1 MKLAKQT
8 KSSWLA
14 VWFSQEYY
22 CSSESM
28 ASSSS
33 AVLALIANWIW
44 SFWSVFRSYMRSFRT
59 AFSYLFSQTSCALA
73 SVGLLPVAA
82 HPAEATFGLR
92 RWHVASSVKKSYSSQ
107 RVICRA
113 SLAYCEQINGQVRNC
128 APNLI
133 STDLFTSSVV
143 YCREIKYFWQKIH
156 WPYLPYWARLGTYR
170 PI

>member
-1 MKLAKQT
+1 
-8 KSSWLA
+8 
-14 VWFSQEYY
+14 
-22 CSSESM
+22 
-28 ASSSS
+28 
-33 AVLALIANWIW
+33 
-44 SFWSVFRSYMRSFRT
+44 MRSFRT

-73 SVGLLPVAA
+73 SEGLLPVAA

-143 YCREIKYFWQKIH
+143 YCREKNIFDKKFTGLTYLVELDCGLIDRFRLDSGVEVAEKIID
-156 WPYLPYWARLGTYR
+156 L
-170 PI
+170 